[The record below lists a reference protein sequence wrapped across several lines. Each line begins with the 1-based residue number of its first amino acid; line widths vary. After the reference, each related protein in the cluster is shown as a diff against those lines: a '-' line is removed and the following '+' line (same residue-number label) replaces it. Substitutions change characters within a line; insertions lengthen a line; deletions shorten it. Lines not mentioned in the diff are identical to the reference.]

1 MKQLPPELQAR
12 VDILKNYVLI
22 NLGLNQ
28 QIDRNDISLELNNI
42 DFDWKEGKKRVYE
55 IVFDLTI
62 KNAECD
68 GCDFEPGAISDNLKW
83 YFNVVQE
90 ICQVGLSRDLK
101 LNKKTNSFR
110 GIMIYEVNLSYSEFT
125 EITLGL
131 FWDPEEAYG
140 DYSNY

>member
-12 VDILKNYVLI
+12 VETLKNYVLI

-68 GCDFEPGAISDNLKW
+68 QCDFEPAAISDNLKW

-110 GIMIYEVNLSYSEFT
+110 GIMIYEVNLLYSEFS

>member
-1 MKQLPPELQAR
+1 MKQIPQELQTR
-12 VDILKNYVLI
+12 IETLKNYVTV
-22 NLGLNQ
+22 NLGLNP
-28 QIDRNDISLELNNI
+28 QIDRGDILIQLDNI

-55 IVFDLTI
+55 ISLGLTI
-62 KNAECD
+62 KNADCD
-68 GCDFEPGAISDNLKW
+68 NCDFEPDAIGDNLKW

-110 GIMIYEVNLSYSEFT
+110 GIIIHEVNLSYSEFS

>member
-1 MKQLPPELQAR
+1 MKQLPPELQTR

-68 GCDFEPGAISDNLKW
+68 GCDFEPDAIGDNLKW

-90 ICQVGLSRDLK
+90 ICKVGLSRDLK

-110 GIMIYEVNLSYSEFT
+110 GIIIHEVNLLYSEFS

>member
-1 MKQLPPELQAR
+1 MKQLPPELQAK
-12 VDILKNYVLI
+12 VDTLKNYVLI

-55 IVFDLTI
+55 IVFELTI

-68 GCDFEPGAISDNLKW
+68 NCDFEPDAISDNLKW

-90 ICQVGLSRDLK
+90 ICQVGLSADLK

-110 GIMIYEVNLSYSEFT
+110 GIIIHEVNLLHSEFS

-131 FWDPEEAYG
+131 FWDPEEAYLG
-140 DYSNY
+140 YI

>member
-12 VDILKNYVLI
+12 VDTLKNYVLI

-28 QIDRNDISLELNNI
+28 QIDRNDISLELINI

-62 KNAECD
+62 KNVDCD
-68 GCDFEPGAISDNLKW
+68 SCDFEPDAISDNLKQ
-83 YFNVVQE
+83 YFNVVLE
-90 ICQVGLSRDLK
+90 ICQVGLSADLK

-110 GIMIYEVNLSYSEFT
+110 GIMIHEVNLSHSEFS
-125 EITLGL
+125 EISLGL